1 MPDFTV
7 IESGGPAGRDRRLAE
22 QEFAFAL
29 REAAANMLRIVRGAG
44 KPYALLEQMS
54 DVVAAAV
61 KVREVTGQLPMDIL
75 ETVLHRESKTEAIQE
90 KRRAG
95 EIDETSIER
104 WQDDGTFDKLE
115 SEDSIKAGVL
125 QIIASQ
131 FVGQRTQECAGES
144 EMRNGIN
151 EAFKAR
157 QKARQYRDA
166 RLRSSTVKTTR
177 KKGKHGQRVVGW
189 DDAD

>member
-1 MPDFTV
+1 MPNFTV
-7 IESGGPAGRDRRLAE
+7 IEGGGPEGRDRIFAE
-22 QEFAFAL
+22 QEFEFAL

-44 KPYALLEQMS
+44 KPHALLKQMS

-61 KVREVTGQLPMDIL
+61 KVRDVTGQLPTDIL

-90 KRRAG
+90 KRRTG

-104 WQDDGTFDKLE
+104 WQDIGMFDKLE
-115 SEDSIKAGVL
+115 AEDSMKAGVL

-131 FVGQRTQECAGES
+131 FVGQRTQESAGES

-151 EAFKAR
+151 EAFEAR
-157 QKARQYRDA
+157 QKAKQYWDA
-166 RLRSSTVKTTR
+166 QKRPSTVKTTR
-177 KKGKHGQRVVGW
+177 KKGKHRRRVVGGE
-189 DDAD
+189 DAD

>member
-7 IESGGPAGRDRRLAE
+7 IEGGGPEGRDRIRAE
-22 QEFAFAL
+22 QEFEFAL
-29 REAAANMLRIVRGAG
+29 REAAANMLRIIRGAG
-44 KPYALLEQMS
+44 KSYALLKQLS

-61 KVREVTGQLPMDIL
+61 KVRDVTGQLPIDIL
-75 ETVLHRESKTEAIQE
+75 ETVLRRERKTEAIWE
-90 KRRAG
+90 KRRTG

-104 WQDDGTFDKLE
+104 WQDDGTFDKIE
-115 SEDSIKAGVL
+115 AEDSIQAGVL

-131 FVGQRTQECAGES
+131 FVGQKTQECAGES

-151 EAFKAR
+151 EAFEAR
-157 QKARQYRDA
+157 QKAKQYWDA
-166 RLRSSTVKTTR
+166 QRRSSTVKTTR
-177 KKGKHGQRVVGW
+177 KKGKHRRRVVGW

>member
-1 MPDFTV
+1 MPDFTI
-7 IESGGPAGRDRRLAE
+7 IEGGGPEGRERVHVE
-22 QEFAFAL
+22 QEFEFVL
-29 REAAANMLRIVRGAG
+29 REATANMLRIIRGAG
-44 KPYALLEQMS
+44 KSYALLKQMS

-61 KVREVTGQLPMDIL
+61 KVREVTGQLPTDIL
-75 ETVLHRESKTEAIQE
+75 ETVLHRESKTEAIRE

-95 EIDETSIER
+95 KIDETSIER

-115 SEDSIKAGVL
+115 AEDSIKAGVL

-157 QKARQYRDA
+157 QKAGQYRDA
-166 RLRSSTVKTTR
+166 QLRPSTVKTTG